1 LLADRGKRQG
11 IVNAGE
17 AGGRVNAVAAVPL
30 FEAVSGLEFRVAM
43 HNIRELGIRRLLEGF
58 PRGVMK

>member
-1 LLADRGKRQG
+1 LPIAANVKELLTPARPAD
-11 IVNAGE
+11 
-17 AGGRVNAVAAVPL
+17 VNAVAEVPL
-30 FEAVSGLEFRVAM
+30 FEAVSCLEFRVAM